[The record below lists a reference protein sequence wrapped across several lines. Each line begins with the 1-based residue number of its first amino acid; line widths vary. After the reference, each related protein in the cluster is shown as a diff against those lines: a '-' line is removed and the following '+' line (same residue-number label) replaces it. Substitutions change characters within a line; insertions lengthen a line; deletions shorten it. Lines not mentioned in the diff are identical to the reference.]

1 MSKITFGDNP
11 LDHSSKLRGDI
22 KWQKNAL
29 QSDKSKFMIF
39 YEDRPLIKTD
49 PTNRDNPKIYWL
61 TYQDIKYLLDQKVI
75 TIFLGL
81 IGENIY
87 YAIDLNEQNNEP
99 EKLESSLSTAKFID
113 LRSIAP
119 MINNKSAA
127 VIAQAKSI
135 FEWNKSAIYCT
146 KCKGVELEVLE
157 SGYKKKCSHCEKEYF
172 PRVDPVVIMLPF
184 HENKCLLGRQ
194 NIFPPNMYSAL
205 AGFLEPGETIESAV
219 IREVKEEVNLNT
231 ENVIYKFSQP
241 WPFPSQLMIG
251 CLAEVDSFDHKA
263 DEDEIEDSIWLDKED
278 LTAIFVGKHQKRIW
292 IPPPMAIAHQLILE
306 WMHKN

>member
-1 MSKITFGDNP
+1 MPKITFGDNP

-22 KWQKNAL
+22 KWQKDAL

-49 PTNRDNPKIYWL
+49 PANRDNPKIYWL

-157 SGYKKKCSHCEKEYF
+157 SGYKKKCRHCEKEYF

-194 NIFPPNMYSAL
+194 KIFPPNMYSAL

>member
-49 PTNRDNPKIYWL
+49 PANRDNPKIYWL
-61 TYQDIKYLLDQKVI
+61 SYQDVKYLLDQKVI

-87 YAIDLNEQNNEP
+87 YAIDLNEQNNES
-99 EKLESSLSTAKFID
+99 EKLESSLSNAKFID

-135 FEWNKSAIYCT
+135 FEWNKSVIYCT

-157 SGYKKKCSHCEKEYF
+157 SGYKKKCNQCEKEYF

-251 CLAEVDSFDHKA
+251 CLAEVDSFEHEA

>member
-1 MSKITFGDNP
+1 MPKITFGDNP

-49 PTNRDNPKIYWL
+49 PANRDNPKIYWL

-135 FEWNKSAIYCT
+135 FEWNKSVIYCT

-194 NIFPPNMYSAL
+194 KIFPPNMYSAL

>member
-49 PTNRDNPKIYWL
+49 PANRDNPKIYWL
-61 TYQDIKYLLDQKVI
+61 SYQDVKYLLDQKVI

-87 YAIDLNEQNNEP
+87 YAIDLNEQNNES
-99 EKLESSLSTAKFID
+99 EKLESSLSNAKFID

-135 FEWNKSAIYCT
+135 FEWNKSVIYCT

-194 NIFPPNMYSAL
+194 KIFPPNMYSAL

>member
-1 MSKITFGDNP
+1 
-11 LDHSSKLRGDI
+11 
-22 KWQKNAL
+22 
-29 QSDKSKFMIF
+29 
-39 YEDRPLIKTD
+39 
-49 PTNRDNPKIYWL
+49 
-61 TYQDIKYLLDQKVI
+61 
-75 TIFLGL
+75 
-81 IGENIY
+81 
-87 YAIDLNEQNNEP
+87 
-99 EKLESSLSTAKFID
+99 
-113 LRSIAP
+113 

-194 NIFPPNMYSAL
+194 KIFPPNMYSAL